1 MARDPIELLKCKDCA
16 ADYVA
21 GVVHLCSNPHFTCSI
36 CGQRA
41 PFTGHLCTN
50 AALVAAAVCQS
61 LVGPLVIPSEHCHP
75 KRRSRLHLAPVE
87 ALVSQGISLY
97 VRATRRRTQR
107 LPRSRWSAR
116 RARHRP
122 A

>member
-1 MARDPIELLKCKDCA
+1 MARDPIELLKCDDCA

-21 GVVHLCSNPHFTCSI
+21 GVVHLCSNPHFTCGT

-41 PFTGHLCTN
+41 PITGHHCIN
-50 AALVAAAVCQS
+50 AALVAAAVYES

-75 KRRSRLHLAPVE
+75 ERPSRLHVAPVG

-97 VRATRRRTQR
+97 ARATRWRTQR
-107 LPRSRWSAR
+107 LPRSR
-116 RARHRP
+116 RAPLER